1 MFRNITP
8 RVELAMK
15 LREDSD
21 PYCGLWIGMLLL
33 GAYYFN
39 FFYFS
44 VEILQAFPA
53 QSTVLMILPL
63 LQIFFFIG
71 YLKPDRSR
79 AKATMLAIAVSISI
93 ILAIFTM
100 SIPEQYNGG
109 FYLAVWAT
117 GAALIVAGGF
127 SIMHSIDEASTPGI
141 LDVSS
146 LHYGPPP
153 EEAAEEEVTG
163 AEEPEAPEP
172 EPTATPEAS

>member
-1 MFRNITP
+1 MFRNIAP

-53 QSTVLMILPL
+53 QSMVLMILPI
-63 LQIFFFIG
+63 LQVFFFIG
-71 YLKPDRSR
+71 YLKPDRGR
-79 AKATMLAIAVSISI
+79 AKATMLAIAVSLSI
-93 ILAIFTM
+93 ILAVFTLA
-100 SIPEQYNGG
+100 IPEQYNGG

-127 SIMHSIDEASTPGI
+127 SIMHPIDEASTPGI

-153 EEAAEEEVTG
+153 DEEEEVVE
-163 AEEPEAPEP
+163 AEEPETPEP
-172 EPTATPEAS
+172 ESPATPEAS